1 MTKLPLIQN
10 AARLAACLI
19 FLTAF
24 SPSIQAQGSA
34 SAEAF
39 ANGMTLYQASRFDEA
54 AKAFKEITDRDPSNA
69 EAYFYLAN
77 SYFQMSRNKEAV
89 KAYER
94 TIKLKPD
101 HYLAYN
107 NLGTAHHRAGKFREA
122 IASYKEA
129 LRIKPNYAEA
139 IFGLG
144 VAYLELKEID
154 AALEQHK
161 LLAATDVERADKLY
175 AYITNQ
181 KIPLKILNGKAVS
194 LPSPFYPGVA
204 RQQHVSGKVL
214 VWILIDEKGK
224 VVSASA
230 VAGHP
235 LLRPTAVQAAT
246 LAEFTPTVVDGK
258 AVRVTGIIT
267 YNFGPINYTH

>member
-1 MTKLPLIQN
+1 MIKLSLIKN
-10 AARLAACLI
+10 AARPAACSLV
-19 FLTAF
+19 LLAF
-24 SPSIQAQGSA
+24 SLSIQAQGSA

-54 AKAFKEITDRDPSNA
+54 ARLFKEITDRNPSNA

-77 SYFQMSRNKEAV
+77 SYFQMFRNKEAV
-89 KAYER
+89 KAYEH

-107 NLGTAHHRAGKFREA
+107 NLGTAQHRAGKFREA
-122 IASYKEA
+122 ITSYKEA
-129 LRIKPNYAEA
+129 LRIKPDYAEA

-144 VAYLELKEID
+144 VAYLELKETD
-154 AALEQHK
+154 AALEQHR

-194 LPSPFYPGVA
+194 LPRPSYPA
-204 RQQHVSGKVL
+204 IAHQQHVSGAVL
-214 VWILIDEKGK
+214 VWVSIDEKGK

-230 VAGHP
+230 VSGDP
-235 LLRPTAVQAAT
+235 LLRAPAQQAAL
-246 LAEFTPTVVDGK
+246 LAEFAPVVADGK

-267 YNFGPINYTH
+267 YNFVPQ